1 MLKRSLLVAAAA
13 IAGGI
18 VFSAPASAQVLLA
31 GNYLAGTGY
40 LAGTSYIAGG
50 PVYFGGPVAGPFVP
64 GYALASGEFG
74 ERVYVRAAPLVTHVV
89 AAPVTQFVAAP
100 QVRTRVITTRV
111 VSTPVVTTRVVR
123 RHYVV
128 ATQRQVIR
136 RVIHRAAY
144 TTVSP
149 WTNAVYYSY

>member
-13 IAGGI
+13 ILGGMMI
-18 VFSAPASAQVLLA
+18 SAPASAQVLLA
-31 GNYLAGTGY
+31 GDYVAGTGY
-40 LAGTSYIAGG
+40 VATPGYIAGAAYLAGG
-50 PVYFGGPVAGPFVP
+50 PAYFGGPVAGPYVP
-64 GYALASGEFG
+64 GYALASGELG
-74 ERVYVRAAPLVTHVV
+74 ERVYVRTAPLVTHVV
-89 AAPVTQFVAAP
+89 AVP
-100 QVRTRVITTRV
+100 QVRTRVVTTRV

-128 ATQRQVIR
+128 ATQRQVVS